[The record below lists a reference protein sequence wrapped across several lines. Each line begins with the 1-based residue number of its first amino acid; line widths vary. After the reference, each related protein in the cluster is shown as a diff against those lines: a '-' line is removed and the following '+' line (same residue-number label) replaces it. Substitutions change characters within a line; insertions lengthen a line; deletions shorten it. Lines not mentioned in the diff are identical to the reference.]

1 MRGSQAV
8 FRLGTFSYH
17 PYIILHFGFDYENET
32 KFYVLVV
39 FYCPFG
45 ARDIIDSPKGRRY
58 NKSEFHIRSTLRQ

>member
-17 PYIILHFGFDYENET
+17 PYIILHFVFDYEYET

-39 FYCPFG
+39 FYFI
-45 ARDIIDSPKGRRY
+45 RILDDNIDRLKGWR
-58 NKSEFHIRSTLRQ
+58 